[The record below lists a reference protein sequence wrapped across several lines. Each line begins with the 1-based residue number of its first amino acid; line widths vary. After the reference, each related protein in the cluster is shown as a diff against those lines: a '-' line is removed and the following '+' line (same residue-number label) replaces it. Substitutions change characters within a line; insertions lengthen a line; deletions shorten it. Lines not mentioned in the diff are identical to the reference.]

1 MMWREYW
8 RAFRIDNLKRMWKS
22 DKESW
27 FAPFYLMVYPLL
39 FGGGFTDRHVNENIL
54 LYVAVLIPMVFVIF
68 SEIIHP
74 VRLPKIMYL
83 CPMTDEKRREMIRN
97 GYYFRVCLHWGV
109 MMIGLLAVIIYSS
122 FDPILAVEYAINSL
136 LLSMMITIE
145 KKYGKGYQGIV
156 AVVAIFSN
164 IIMASSLMDRDDSL
178 LLKLLMLGLI
188 IAIQLPF
195 MRLSWI
201 YIRCEL
207 EDAVYY
213 EAVQEGVR

>member
-27 FAPFYLMVYPLL
+27 FAPFYLMIYPLA
-39 FGGGFTDRHVNENIL
+39 FANSASEGNAKENIL
-54 LYVAVLIPMVFVIF
+54 LYITLVIPMVFVIF
-68 SEIIHP
+68 SEVIHP

-83 CPMTDEKRREMIRN
+83 CPMTDESRREMIRK
-97 GYYFRVCLHWGV
+97 GYYFRVCLHWGIQ
-109 MMIGLLAVIIYSS
+109 MLGLLMVIMYRG
-122 FDPILAVEYAINSL
+122 FDPVIVPEFAINSL
-136 LLSMMITIE
+136 LLSMLITSG
-145 KKYGKGYQGIV
+145 KKWAKSYQGIV

-164 IIMASSLMDRDDSL
+164 IIMASSLVDRDDSL